1 MAAVD
6 LFLLL
11 LLLASVLLGVWR
23 GLVHE
28 LFSIA
33 GWVAAFLLAQS
44 LAGWAGVRL
53 PLDDFSE
60 PLRYAAGFVTVF
72 VVAAFG
78 AGLLSWLISRLVGS
92 IGLNPVDRVLGAG
105 FGLLRGLVMLLALA
119 LVVNM
124 TPFKQQ
130 EGWQASV
137 GARSL
142 DQGLYWLKGAMP
154 DSLARYFP

>member
-78 AGLLSWLISRLVGS
+78 AGLLSWLISRLVDS

-124 TPFKQQ
+124 TPIKQQ
-130 EGWQASV
+130 EAWQAS
-137 GARSL
+137 ALAHRL
-142 DQGLYWLKGAMP
+142 DQGLHLLKDAVP
-154 DSLARYFP
+154 QSLGRYFP

>member
-1 MAAVD
+1 MAAID
-6 LFLLL
+6 LILLL
-11 LLLASVLLGVWR
+11 LLLASVLLGLWR
-23 GLVHE
+23 GLVYE
-28 LFSIA
+28 LLSIA
-33 GWVAAFLLAQS
+33 GWVVAFLLAQTF
-44 LAGWAGVRL
+44 AAWAGARL
-53 PLDDFSE
+53 PLQDFTE
-60 PLRYAAGFVTVF
+60 PLRYAAGFIAVF

-78 AGLLSWLISRLVGS
+78 AGLLSWLVGRLVNS
-92 IGLNPVDRVLGAG
+92 VGLGPVDRVLGAG
-105 FGLLRGLVMLLALA
+105 FGLLRGLAMLLALA

>member
-105 FGLLRGLVMLLALA
+105 FGLLRGVVMLLALA

-124 TPFKQQ
+124 TPIKQQ
-130 EGWQASV
+130 EAWQAS
-137 GARSL
+137 ALAHRL
-142 DQGLYWLKGAMP
+142 DQGLHLLKDAVP
-154 DSLARYFP
+154 QSLGRYFP

>member
-23 GLVHE
+23 GLVYE
-28 LFSIA
+28 LLSIA
-33 GWVAAFLLAQS
+33 GWIAAFMLAQW
-44 LAGWAGVRL
+44 LAGWAAVRL
-53 PLDDFSE
+53 PLNDFSE
-60 PLRYAAGFVTVF
+60 PLRYAAGFIVVF

-78 AGLLSWLISRLVGS
+78 AGLLSWLISQLVES
-92 IGLNPVDRVLGAG
+92 VGLRPVDRVLGAG

-119 LVVNM
+119 LLVNM
-124 TPFKQQ
+124 TPIKQQ
-130 EGWQASV
+130 EGWQASA

-142 DQGLYWLKGAMP
+142 DQGLHLLKGAVP
-154 DSLARYFP
+154 ERLARYFP